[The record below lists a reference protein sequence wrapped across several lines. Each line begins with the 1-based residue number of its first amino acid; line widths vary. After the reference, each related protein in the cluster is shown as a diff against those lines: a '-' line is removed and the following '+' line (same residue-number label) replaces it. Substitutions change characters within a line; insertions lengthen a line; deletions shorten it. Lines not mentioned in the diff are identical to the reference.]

1 MTEPFRVPASWRW
14 TTFGEVAYVASNL
27 VDPADFP
34 AVPHIAPNHIES
46 GSGRLLPY
54 RTVAEDGV
62 TSPKHRFFAGQLL
75 YSKIRPY
82 LSKVV
87 DVNFDGLCSAD
98 MYPIDCSID
107 RRFLF
112 HWMLT
117 AEFTQAAAARQA
129 RTVLPKINERALSQL
144 PVPVPPL
151 AEQCRIVAALERR
164 LSHVTAGR
172 INLERGSIRLHNL
185 TRSLRQSAVLG
196 GVGVDRGLPA
206 GWRWGMLGD
215 VVASVEAG
223 QSFSCHPRPARPDE
237 WGVIKV
243 SAMTWGEFRPDE
255 NKAVPEGRVIDFAN
269 QIHSGDI
276 LVSRANTSAYVGA
289 PVMVGMLRQ
298 RLLLSD
304 KSLRLRVNSEVDK
317 DWLLHLL
324 ASPFVR
330 RQISAK
336 ATGTKDSMRN
346 ISQRA
351 LLEIRIPI
359 PRAVDQTRIAAETS
373 FQLKMVD
380 RLRGDVASAAR
391 RGEKLRKALLSA
403 AFTGQLVPQDRNDEP
418 ASALLAR
425 VRAERGATPPKR
437 RARSLRATKGLPAPP
452 TRVTGDNYQQEALPL

>member
-1 MTEPFRVPASWRW
+1 MTEPFRIPASWRW
-14 TTFGEVAYVASNL
+14 ATFGEVASVASNL

-34 AVPHIAPNHIES
+34 AMPHIAPNHIES
-46 GSGRLLPY
+46 GSGRLLAY
-54 RTVAEDGV
+54 RTVVEDGV

-98 MYPIDCSID
+98 MYPIDCFID
-107 RRFLF
+107 QRFLF
-112 HWMLT
+112 YWMLT
-117 AEFTQAAAARQA
+117 SEFTQAAAARQA

-144 PVPVPPL
+144 PVPIPPL
-151 AEQCRIVAALERR
+151 AEQRRIVAVLERL
-164 LSHVTAGR
+164 LSHATAGR
-172 INLERGSIRLHNL
+172 INLERGSVRSHNL
-185 TRSLRQSAVLG
+185 IRSLRQASVLG
-196 GVGVDRGLPA
+196 GADADHSLPA
-206 GWRWGMLGD
+206 GWRWGILGD
-215 VVASVEAG
+215 VIASVEAG

-243 SAMTWGEFRPDE
+243 SAMTWGEFRPEE
-255 NKAVPEGRVIDFAN
+255 NKAVPEGRVIDAAN

-276 LVSRANTSAYVGA
+276 LISRANTSAYVGA
-289 PVMVGMLRQ
+289 PVMVGVLRQ

-304 KSLRLRVNSEVDK
+304 KSLRLRVKSDVDK

-351 LLEIRIPI
+351 LLETRIPI
-359 PRAVDQTRIAAETS
+359 PDAVDQTRIAAEAS
-373 FQLKMVD
+373 SRLKMVD

-391 RGEKLRKALLSA
+391 RGEKLSKALLSA
-403 AFTGQLVPQDRNDEP
+403 AFAGQLVPQDPNDEP

-425 VRAERGATPPKR
+425 VRTERVAMPPKQ
-437 RARSLRATKGLPAPP
+437 RARTVRATKELPAPP
-452 TRVTGDNYQQEALPL
+452 TKVTGDNYQQEALPL